1 LAAIIGPP
9 LDAFAA
15 GDADA
20 GADADADADAADG
33 VAPYAAPAT
42 GAVARH
48 AVRARTAATDRT
60 LSESGAASARR
71 IVRTGHL
78 QSQSRLPV
86 EASL

>member
-9 LDAFAA
+9 PDTFDVGA
-15 GDADA
+15 
-20 GADADADADAADG
+20 ADADADADDADG
-33 VAPYAAPAT
+33 LAPYAAPAT

-48 AVRARTAATDRT
+48 AVRARTDATDRT

-86 EASL
+86 EATCKT

>member
-20 GADADADADAADG
+20 AAADAADADG

-86 EASL
+86 AASL